1 MEAALLGGGGAQQVT
16 QGLIQGKPADDAD
29 AFFTQMHA
37 VPVQPALIEGPA
49 QQGLIQGKIRLL
61 RPRQEKNRVH
71 SKPQDASVQCDNV
84 AFAFSGGGIRS
95 AAQCAGVLQA
105 CQRHLPRG
113 SSVKIVSC
121 VSGGGYLGSALIDHQ
136 SHQIDQEN
144 RQSTF
149 EWDKFF
155 EHFRSNHGCVLD

>member
-29 AFFTQMHA
+29 AFFTQSKDA
-37 VPVQPALIEGPA
+37 AGAPALSAQPALI

-95 AAQCAGVLQA
+95 AAQCAGVLKAAANDHQ
-105 CQRHLPRG
+105 
-113 SSVKIVSC
+113 SIKTVSC

-136 SHQIDQEN
+136 AHQIDQKN

>member
-1 MEAALLGGGGAQQVT
+1 MSELVDVDADAAAFLGGGGAQQVT
-16 QGLIQGKPADDAD
+16 QGLIQGK
-29 AFFTQMHA
+29 
-37 VPVQPALIEGPA
+37 
-49 QQGLIQGKIRLL
+49 IRLL
-61 RPRQEKNRVH
+61 RPGQETNRVH

-105 CQRHLPRG
+105 CQRRG

-136 SHQIDQEN
+136 AHQIDQKN